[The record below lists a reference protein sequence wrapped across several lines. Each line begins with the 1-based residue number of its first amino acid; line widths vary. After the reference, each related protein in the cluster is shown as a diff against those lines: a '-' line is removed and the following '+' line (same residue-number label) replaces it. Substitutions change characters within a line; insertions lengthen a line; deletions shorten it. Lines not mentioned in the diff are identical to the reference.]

1 MSLKKRMVMFV
12 LVIIVLGT
20 LVVAQDEKVNDCSG
34 FFGSM
39 VCFIFGKEETLAVA
53 GNVKD

>member
-1 MSLKKRMVMFV
+1 MNKKQVVFV
-12 LVIIVLGT
+12 LVIIVLST

-39 VCFIFGKEETLAVA
+39 VCFIFSGEETLAVA
-53 GNVKD
+53 DNAKD

>member
-1 MSLKKRMVMFV
+1 MNKKQVVFVLFV
-12 LVIIVLGT
+12 LVLLGSF

-39 VCFIFGKEETLAVA
+39 VCFIFSGEETLAVA
-53 GNVKD
+53 DNAKD

>member
-1 MSLKKRMVMFV
+1 MNKKQVVFVLFV
-12 LVIIVLGT
+12 LVLLGSF
-20 LVVAQDEKVNDCSG
+20 LVVAGGEKVTDCSG

-53 GNVKD
+53 DNAKD